1 VDLKRWLMALA
12 VAALV
17 IAPIGASTTAH
28 AAGGKTASAGP
39 TYHDPEGEGEGEG
52 DGESDGEEGEGEGD
66 EDSSESLP
74 GVLKALGDVVEGLG
88 DVVSGV
94 AELIGGD

>member
-1 VDLKRWLMALA
+1 MDLKRWLMALA

-28 AAGGKTASAGP
+28 AAGGKTTFAG
-39 TYHDPEGEGEGEG
+39 TAYHDPDGEGEG
-52 DGESDGEEGEGEGD
+52 DGEGDEEGEGEGD

-74 GVLKALGDVVEGLG
+74 GVLKALGDVVEHLG